1 MVALSAVLEAAV
13 FVQLHLQLQPAF
25 LGLLGELHLGSQLM
39 AAATFFLVAW
49 YILRAARIGSTIAA
63 VSATVVQVSVSLFV
77 VAAIAVGLGWI
88 APHPGAFLS
97 DVIAAGRWAL
107 GMPLEWALEGLRS
120 AFERISGAM

>member
-1 MVALSAVLEAAV
+1 MAVLFVVFKAV
-13 FVQLHLQLQPAF
+13 VFARPKPAF
-25 LGLLGELHLGSQLM
+25 LGLLGELQLGSQLM
-39 AAATFFLVAW
+39 AAATFFLLAW
-49 YILRAARIGSTIAA
+49 YILRAARVGSTIAA

-107 GMPLEWALEGLRS
+107 GMPLEWALGWLRS
-120 AFERISGAM
+120 AFERISGAV

>member
-1 MVALSAVLEAAV
+1 MAALFVAFEAAV
-13 FVQLHLQLQPAF
+13 FLRPQPAF

-49 YILRAARIGSTIAA
+49 YILRVARVGSTIAA

-107 GMPLEWALEGLRS
+107 GMPLEWALGWLRS
-120 AFERISGAM
+120 AFERISGAV

>member
-1 MVALSAVLEAAV
+1 MAVLSAALEAAV
-13 FVQLHLQLQPAF
+13 FARPQLQLQPAF

-49 YILRAARIGSTIAA
+49 YILRAARVGSTIAA

-107 GMPLEWALEGLRS
+107 GMPLEWALGWLRS
-120 AFERISGAM
+120 AFERISGAV